1 MMMQGAPP
9 GIKAFGPVWALLS
22 SWSIPSLASG
32 GGIAG
37 KQNYTA
43 RLCVVLFLSGKIW
56 RLDCSHLGLFCSH
69 RSGSGDLSSLVSRA
83 PSHQFQALLWKQVS
97 SSSLGCSLTCGCWFL
112 GTGIR
117 TLDFS
122 FGEVCGGF
130 SVVMYFGVQQA
141 AGLFGRPRIA
151 AECMRVARQLGPM
164 AF

>member
-1 MMMQGAPP
+1 MPPP

-43 RLCVVLFLSGKIW
+43 HLCVVLFLSGNIL

-97 SSSLGCSLTCGCWFL
+97 SSCLGCSLACSWWFL
-112 GTGIR
+112 GIGLR
-117 TLDFS
+117 TLVFS
-122 FGEVCGGF
+122 FGEVCEGF
-130 SVVMYFGVQQA
+130 NVLMYFGVQQA
-141 AGLFGRPRIA
+141 AGLCGRPRIA
-151 AECMRVARQLGPM
+151 AESMRVAHQLGPM